1 MTAARARRVPLLWA
15 VACVAG
21 AALVLLAA
29 GRHWATVTYSQVTG
43 SPEAVT
49 LTGGQLVGHLTSS
62 ALAAV
67 AAAIAV
73 LAVRGVGKRVIGA
86 VVSLCGVAV
95 VLGVRSGVSAGAV
108 TAAAADHGTL
118 AATGAGTVSTAALWP
133 SVAVAGGVVL
143 VVAGLVAIAV
153 AARWPGMSGRYDRAP
168 AAGARRAVSA
178 DRALWDAIDRGDD
191 PTSDGD
197 RAA

>member
-1 MTAARARRVPLLWA
+1 MTVARARRVPMLWA

-29 GRHWATVTYSQVTG
+29 GRRWATVTYDQVPG
-43 SPEAVT
+43 APGAVT

-62 ALAAV
+62 ALAAA

-73 LAVRGVGKRVIGA
+73 LAVRGAWKRVIGA

-95 VLGVRSGVSAGAV
+95 VLGVRSGVRAGAV

-118 AATGAGTVSTAALWP
+118 AAAGAGTASIAPLWP
-133 SVAVAGGVVL
+133 AIAIGGGAVL
-143 VVAGLVAIAV
+143 VAAGLVAIAV
-153 AARWPGMSGRYDRAP
+153 AGRWPGMSGRYDRVP
-168 AAGARRAVSA
+168 AAGARSAVSA
-178 DRALWDAIDRGDD
+178 DRALWDALDRGDD
-191 PTSDGD
+191 PTADGD